1 VRGGNERR
9 PGRARR
15 LGTRSLGTASPG
27 TASLGTAS
35 RTGAAIAAA
44 LAGLLLALV
53 WGTAGDE
60 KAPAPS
66 ALTGES
72 RALAGVVAADQAGVD
87 RARARVAQL
96 RVAAAPAPGGTPR
109 KPPAAACAGRA
120 ADGGAGAPGCADDGA
135 ARADADLTPV
145 SGTAIVVALNDT
157 PVARRAGPWPSG
169 VRTPVAD
176 DLVVHQQ
183 DVQAVVNAL
192 WTGGARA
199 MTLMGRRVTAR
210 TAVRCVGNTLLLEGK
225 VYSPPFVV
233 AAIGD
238 PARLRAA
245 LDADPGVALY
255 REYVDAYGL
264 GYRVNAA
271 PGTTFPAATQ
281 PPPARYATP
290 LPG

>member
-1 VRGGNERR
+1 MRGGNERR

-15 LGTRSLGTASPG
+15 LGTRSRAGSAL
-27 TASLGTAS
+27 
-35 RTGAAIAAA
+35 AAA
-44 LAGLLLALV
+44 LAGSLLALV
-53 WGTAGDE
+53 WGTAGGGT
-60 KAPAPS
+60 APAPS
-66 ALTGES
+66 ALTGDA

-96 RVAAAPAPGGTPR
+96 RAGATPPAGAASGRTSRTPL
-109 KPPAAACAGRA
+109 AAACAGRA
-120 ADGGAGAPGCADDGA
+120 ADGTAGAPGCPDGGA
-135 ARADADLTPV
+135 LRADADLTPV
-145 SGTAIVVALNDT
+145 RGTAVVVALDDT
-157 PVARRAGPWPSG
+157 PAARRAGPWPSG